1 MELVA
6 LIYISIF
13 AAAGLALAR
22 LVLGGER
29 PLLRITAGLAFGLAL
44 LMWLPA
50 LCAFALGFTLLAQYI
65 ALALA
70 AALLALCALLIR
82 RRPSLGVERFSLKR
96 ERRALISCAPLVLL
110 TWVLMLNHVIT
121 AASDG
126 SLHSGQS
133 TYGDMCMH
141 LSFITSISVQEFFPP
156 EYSIMP
162 GEALGYPFLCDS
174 VSSTFYTLG
183 TSLRFAALLPMLYA
197 ALCVV
202 LGAYCLFETWL
213 GRRAAPLAL
222 YIFFIGGG
230 FGFAYFLDLSKTS
243 GAGSLH
249 ELMHGFYQTPTNQ
262 TELGLRWVNP
272 IADMLVPQRA
282 TLFGWALLFP
292 AMALFYR
299 AAIERETRL
308 FYPLGALAGLMP
320 LAHTHSFLALGI
332 VSLFLLAAQFVRAL
346 RSPGREAAAYL
357 RSFVLYGL
365 IAAAIAAPQLFAFTF
380 RQAGAGGFLR
390 LETGWANTTD
400 SWLWFYVKNWG
411 LVFLL
416 LLPAFFGARR
426 ESRLFAG
433 GGFLIWLLCEFIVFQ
448 PNPYDNNKLLFVTWL
463 LCCGLTAEYLL
474 SVWDRL
480 REGAGALE
488 RAGSAV
494 LAALTAALLF
504 TSGAMTL
511 AREYVSGDHL
521 GAEGYAESG
530 YSVVSPGLVE
540 LAEYVGE
547 NTPPDAVFITAT
559 NHNNAVA
566 MLTGRSIVCGSPSF
580 LYYHGFDC
588 SEREADLAAAYER
601 PGECLGA
608 VAEKYSASYLLVS
621 AWERG
626 SWDVDEAWLAENL
639 SCVFENAECT
649 LYELEN

>member
-1 MELVA
+1 M
-6 LIYISIF
+6 
-13 AAAGLALAR
+13 
-22 LVLGGER
+22 LGGER
-29 PLLRITAGLAFGLAL
+29 PLLRAAAGLAFGLAL

-156 EYSIMP
+156 EYSIMS

-183 TSLRFAALLPMLYA
+183 ISLRFAALLPMLYA

-222 YIFFIGGG
+222 YIFFI
-230 FGFAYFLDLSKTS
+230 AEASASPTYSTSRRPRAREPARAHVRLLSDADEPDRARPALGQPDS
-243 GAGSLH
+243 GYARPAAGDALR
-249 ELMHGFYQTPTNQ
+249 
-262 TELGLRWVNP
+262 LG
-272 IADMLVPQRA
+272 AAVPGDGAALPRGHRA
-282 TLFGWALLFP
+282 RDAALLSNR
-292 AMALFYR
+292 Y
-299 AAIERETRL
+299 T
-308 FYPLGALAGLMP
+308 YAGLMP
-320 LAHTHSFLALGI
+320 LVHTHSFLALGI

-380 RQAGAGGFLR
+380 RQAGEGGFLR

-433 GGFLIWLLCEFIVFQ
+433 GGFSYGC
-448 PNPYDNNKLLFVTWL
+448 
-463 LCCGLTAEYLL
+463 
-474 SVWDRL
+474 SV
-480 REGAGALE
+480 
-488 RAGSAV
+488 S
-494 LAALTAALLF
+494 
-504 TSGAMTL
+504 S
-511 AREYVSGDHL
+511 
-521 GAEGYAESG
+521 
-530 YSVVSPGLVE
+530 
-540 LAEYVGE
+540 
-547 NTPPDAVFITAT
+547 
-559 NHNNAVA
+559 
-566 MLTGRSIVCGSPSF
+566 
-580 LYYHGFDC
+580 
-588 SEREADLAAAYER
+588 
-601 PGECLGA
+601 
-608 VAEKYSASYLLVS
+608 
-621 AWERG
+621 
-626 SWDVDEAWLAENL
+626 
-639 SCVFENAECT
+639 
-649 LYELEN
+649 